1 MRPAHPEQA
10 LWLRWTGANAAGELV
25 GLGGV
30 ALAIALLAPHLGD
43 LPGPL
48 TSLGIV
54 LLGLFEGVVVGAA
67 QWWVLRRRL
76 PALRARAWIMASA
89 AGALV
94 AWLLG
99 MLPSTLMDLGA
110 VGGVAGPP
118 VEPSELTQLSLA
130 AALGAI
136 GGPVLALFQWRVL
149 RRHVRRSGWWIAA
162 NALAWAAGMP
172 LIFLVA
178 GGVPAG
184 GVTVAFVLLALLAL
198 AGTGAVVG
206 AIHGVALV
214 RLTRMPERRRPT
226 RPG

>member
-76 PALRARAWIMASA
+76 PALRARAWIAASA
-89 AGALV
+89 ASSA
-94 AWLLG
+94 A
-99 MLPSTLMDLGA
+99 PSQCRYSSVRVSVPGA
-110 VGGVAGPP
+110 VGGGSTP
-118 VEPSELTQLSLA
+118 
-130 AALGAI
+130 
-136 GGPVLALFQWRVL
+136 
-149 RRHVRRSGWWIAA
+149 
-162 NALAWAAGMP
+162 
-172 LIFLVA
+172 
-178 GGVPAG
+178 
-184 GVTVAFVLLALLAL
+184 VLLAKPVS
-198 AGTGAVVG
+198 T
-206 AIHGVALV
+206 
-214 RLTRMPERRRPT
+214 
-226 RPG
+226 